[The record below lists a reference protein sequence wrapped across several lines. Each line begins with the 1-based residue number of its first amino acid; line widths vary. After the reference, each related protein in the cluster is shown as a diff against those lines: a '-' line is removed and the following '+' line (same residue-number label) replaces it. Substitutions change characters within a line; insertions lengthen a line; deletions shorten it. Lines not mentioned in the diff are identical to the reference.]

1 MDVGKHPIIN
11 KLVEQFRLEQK
22 NTEIIMAQLKSGDSY
37 EKRKRNQEANLIL
50 KETVGLYE
58 TLSLKDYL
66 ERIVALIYFN

>member
-1 MDVGKHPIIN
+1 
-11 KLVEQFRLEQK
+11 
-22 NTEIIMAQLKSGDSY
+22 MAQLKSGDSY

-66 ERIVALIYFN
+66 L